1 MLEGASYVKDITD
14 FQDKMKNLRVPKDAF
29 LVTAGVVGLY
39 PDIPHKSD
47 LKQLKE
53 ALDTRRE
60 KKISTEDLLKMT
72 EFCV

>member
-47 LKQLKE
+47 LK
-53 ALDTRRE
+53 
-60 KKISTEDLLKMT
+60 
-72 EFCV
+72 

>member
-29 LVTAGVVGLY
+29 LVTAGVAGLY

-47 LKQLKE
+47 LK
-53 ALDTRRE
+53 
-60 KKISTEDLLKMT
+60 
-72 EFCV
+72 